1 MWGGSRAA
9 DDPALPSWDVAAASR
24 ADADNAG
31 MVVVVVGRVKG
42 GAGGASNESANLG
55 FPHGEGSGATYG
67 ARKALVA
74 APAAALAAAVR
85 TAWLEKTPA
94 ANSSWAFWKLAPV
107 RRYREWIWK
116 RADSFNARLPAMN
129 PTQPPPPPSP
139 LPTPGPTPGLTPELS
154 PCSPLSLHPPP
165 SPHAHPFQ
173 HYNTQ
178 HCLCCEEQRHQD
190 HHHCHGFVRPQRYQ
204 TQNPTAAKPKQ
215 SKPKERW
222 VLWAQPFPTPP
233 FLSISP
239 PPAPQAAP
247 PSQGS
252 AQSIPEAP
260 VWDPNCLQDVHH
272 VLGKEDEEEDKE
284 VE

>member
-1 MWGGSRAA
+1 MGNRRNGQRPFQPLPQHQGGESHPAGLEGKAATPPPSTEGMGMWGGSRAA

-31 MVVVVVGRVKG
+31 MVVVVVVVGGVKG

-55 FPHGEGSGATYG
+55 FPRGEGSGATYG

-129 PTQPPPPPSP
+129 PTQPPPPIPPAHPWAHPGALPVLPP
-139 LPTPGPTPGLTPELS
+139 LPTPTPLS
-154 PCSPLSLHPPP
+154 PRSP
-165 SPHAHPFQ
+165 F
-173 HYNTQ
+173 
-178 HCLCCEEQRHQD
+178 
-190 HHHCHGFVRPQRYQ
+190 
-204 TQNPTAAKPKQ
+204 
-215 SKPKERW
+215 
-222 VLWAQPFPTPP
+222 
-233 FLSISP
+233 
-239 PPAPQAAP
+239 
-247 PSQGS
+247 S
-252 AQSIPEAP
+252 A
-260 VWDPNCLQDVHH
+260 L
-272 VLGKEDEEEDKE
+272 
-284 VE
+284 